1 MFVIPI
7 LILLALLFLVAE
19 LVLLP
24 GLTISGILA
33 LACGGGAVYLAFSQ
47 YGVVVGW
54 VVVVLLLL
62 LALLAV
68 ILSLRST
75 TWQRFALKQQV
86 KAAASE
92 PIETRVEVG
101 ARGKTLSRLSPMGS
115 VEIAGKI
122 YEAKLLTGYADPHAE
137 VEVVGYEN
145 ANIIV
150 KIIQQ

>member
-1 MFVIPI
+1 MFAIPI

-47 YGVVVGW
+47 YGVAAGW
-54 VVVVLLLL
+54 VVVALLVL
-62 LALLAV
+62 LALLTI

-75 TWQRFALKQQV
+75 TWQRFALNQQV
-86 KAAASE
+86 EAAASE
-92 PIETRVEVG
+92 PIEARVEVG

-122 YEAKLLTGYADPHAE
+122 YEAKLLAGYADPHTE
-137 VEVVGYEN
+137 IEVVGYEN

-150 KIIQQ
+150 KIIQ